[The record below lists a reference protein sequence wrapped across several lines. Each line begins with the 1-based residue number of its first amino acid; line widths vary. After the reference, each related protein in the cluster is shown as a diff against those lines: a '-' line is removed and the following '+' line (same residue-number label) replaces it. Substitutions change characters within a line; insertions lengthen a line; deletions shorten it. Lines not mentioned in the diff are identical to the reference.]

1 MTEEEQKNQSEV
13 IKERIKER
21 PVNKKK
27 LLRKTLTT
35 ALMAVV
41 FGLIACLTFI
51 SLEPVVSNWLY
62 PETEPQPI
70 IFPEEEEE
78 VLPED
83 MLLQDED
90 LNQDE
95 ETLSK
100 EEAPNEE
107 EAKIQEIV
115 DNIKLDKEKYNELY
129 TSMSDYSR
137 SLQNSMVTVTA
148 VTADVD
154 WLNETYET
162 KGQTYGVIIADN
174 GKEFMILTDRN
185 AIKHAEEIEV
195 TLRDEV
201 VVKAEPVKSD
211 EEIGLSVLSIK
222 KADVPDWVQDRL
234 VIAPLGSSNFRQTVG
249 TPVIVMG
256 CPMGVIGSTEYGIV
270 STEGITLNRTDV
282 NYKLFATDIFGSPS
296 GIGVVFNLR
305 GQIVGIVTAE
315 RYSSDTKNNLA
326 FIGISDLRKQIENMA
341 NAKEIPYI
349 GIVGVDV
356 PLKISQEQGIP
367 MGAYVKDVKMN
378 SPAMLAGIQNGDVI
392 VEFSGQA
399 VDKYANYT
407 AMLRDT
413 EPGQEVTIVLMRPV
427 QDRFQRM
434 EIKLNISAIK

>member
-162 KGQTYGVIIADN
+162 KGQT
-174 GKEFMILTDRN
+174 
-185 AIKHAEEIEV
+185 
-195 TLRDEV
+195 
-201 VVKAEPVKSD
+201 
-211 EEIGLSVLSIK
+211 
-222 KADVPDWVQDRL
+222 
-234 VIAPLGSSNFRQTVG
+234 
-249 TPVIVMG
+249 
-256 CPMGVIGSTEYGIV
+256 
-270 STEGITLNRTDV
+270 
-282 NYKLFATDIFGSPS
+282 
-296 GIGVVFNLR
+296 
-305 GQIVGIVTAE
+305 
-315 RYSSDTKNNLA
+315 
-326 FIGISDLRKQIENMA
+326 
-341 NAKEIPYI
+341 
-349 GIVGVDV
+349 
-356 PLKISQEQGIP
+356 
-367 MGAYVKDVKMN
+367 
-378 SPAMLAGIQNGDVI
+378 
-392 VEFSGQA
+392 
-399 VDKYANYT
+399 
-407 AMLRDT
+407 
-413 EPGQEVTIVLMRPV
+413 
-427 QDRFQRM
+427 
-434 EIKLNISAIK
+434 